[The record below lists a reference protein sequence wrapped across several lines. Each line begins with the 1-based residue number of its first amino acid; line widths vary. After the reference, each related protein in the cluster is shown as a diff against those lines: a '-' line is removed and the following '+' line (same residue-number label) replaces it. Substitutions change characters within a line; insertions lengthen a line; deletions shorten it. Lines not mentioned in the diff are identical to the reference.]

1 MVQKSFIVTR
11 AEPGASVT
19 AGGIRAR
26 GGLAVVLPLFQIVE
40 TGAATVSPERLQ
52 ALIFTSAHGVRTA
65 PASLDRALRVFAVGD
80 ATAAVAKAAG
90 YAAVASAQGDG
101 PALAALMAESLDPK
115 NGPVLH
121 VRGEDVAFDMTA
133 ALRSAGFEA
142 EAIVTYRAKTIA
154 RLEPDQLAAAA
165 RSQGVLFHSARGAEA
180 GARLMAPLAPHLV
193 AICISEAAR
202 AAAQGA
208 PFAAFA
214 VAERPT
220 DEALIATAFAQTEAK
235 G

>member
-1 MVQKSFIVTR
+1 MTR

-19 AGGIRAR
+19 AEGIRAL
-26 GGLAVVLPLFQIVE
+26 GGLAMVLPLFQIVE
-40 TGAATVSPERLQ
+40 TGAASADPERLQ
-52 ALIFTSAHGVRTA
+52 ALVFTSAHGVRTA
-65 PASLDRALRVFAVGD
+65 PASLDRSLRVFAVGD
-80 ATAAVAKAAG
+80 ATAAAARAAG
-90 YAAVASAQGDG
+90 YGSVASARGDG
-101 PALAALMAESLDPK
+101 PALAALMAQRLNPK

-121 VRGEDVAFDMTA
+121 VRGEHMAFDMSA

-142 EAIVTYRAKTIA
+142 DAIITYRAEAVA
-154 RLEPDQLAAAA
+154 RLEPAQLEAAA

-180 GARLMAPLAPHLV
+180 GARLMAPLAPHLT
-193 AICISEAAR
+193 AICISEAAQ

-220 DEALIATAFAQTEAK
+220 DEALIAVAFAQTEAK